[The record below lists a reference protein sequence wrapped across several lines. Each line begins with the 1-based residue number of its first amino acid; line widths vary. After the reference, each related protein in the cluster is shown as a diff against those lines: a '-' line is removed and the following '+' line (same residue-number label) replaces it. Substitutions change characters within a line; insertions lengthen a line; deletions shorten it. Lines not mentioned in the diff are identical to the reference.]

1 MADPSEDLVHRGTVV
16 DGTDVLGALSPSRAS
31 DFKSCAL
38 RYRLRS
44 IDRLPEDP
52 SPAALRG
59 ILVHQVLDE
68 LFDLPAPQRT
78 PERAAAMVTP
88 TWDVFA
94 ADPSVASMFADT
106 VALGAWLESC
116 RVVIARYFELED
128 PRALEP
134 FEREVYVETLLGSRL
149 LLRGVIDRV
158 DMAED
163 GSLRI
168 VDYKSSR
175 APASGFE
182 SGPLFQLRFYAL
194 VLWRSRGVLPSLLRL
209 LYLGDGTSVSY
220 VPDEDD
226 LRATERQV
234 ETVWEAVALAH
245 ETGEWLPQPG
255 GGCQWCSFQ
264 AHCPAFGGT
273 PPPLPVSVVASEP
286 DDGAADL
293 TGGRTTRAEHQG
305 VGP

>member
-1 MADPSEDLVHRGTVV
+1 
-16 DGTDVLGALSPSRAS
+16 
-31 DFKSCAL
+31 
-38 RYRLRS
+38 
-44 IDRLPEDP
+44 
-52 SPAALRG
+52 
-59 ILVHQVLDE
+59 
-68 LFDLPAPQRT
+68 
-78 PERAAAMVTP
+78 
-88 TWDVFA
+88 
-94 ADPSVASMFADT
+94 MFADT

-158 DMAED
+158 DVAED

-175 APASGFE
+175 APAPGFE